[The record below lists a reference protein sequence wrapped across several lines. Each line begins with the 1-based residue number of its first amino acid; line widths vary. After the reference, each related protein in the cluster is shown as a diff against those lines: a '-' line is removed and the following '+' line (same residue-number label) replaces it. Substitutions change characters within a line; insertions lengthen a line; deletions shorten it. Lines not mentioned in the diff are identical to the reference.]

1 MKKGAIFDMD
11 GTLLDSMGV
20 WYNAGTLYLDKCG
33 IKAEANLSE
42 ILFNLSMEESADY
55 LKKNYLPALS
65 HAQINAGVIN
75 VLAESYEKNIMPKN
89 GAIDFLKKL
98 KERGIK
104 IAVATATD
112 RRLFIPAFKR
122 LEIADLPDAILTCGE
137 LFTSKAEPLIYFE
150 AAKQLGLKASETIVF
165 EDMLMPVQTAVKA
178 GFFTVGVYDEYSKSD
193 RQKIKT
199 LTAAQVYDY
208 DDFDISIFN

>member
-33 IKAEANLSE
+33 IKAEENLSE

-75 VLAESYEKNIMPKN
+75 VLAESYEKTIGQKN
-89 GAIDFLKKL
+89 GATDFLKKL
-98 KERGIK
+98 KQRGIK
-104 IAVATATD
+104 IAIATATD

-122 LEIADLPDAILTCGE
+122 LGITD
-137 LFTSKAEPLIYFE
+137 
-150 AAKQLGLKASETIVF
+150 
-165 EDMLMPVQTAVKA
+165 
-178 GFFTVGVYDEYSKSD
+178 
-193 RQKIKT
+193 QKR
-199 LTAAQVYDY
+199 
-208 DDFDISIFN
+208 NR